1 MNNNLLNNNFK
12 PNLPSQKL
20 VALEEKK
27 QQLLALMPI
36 INRRKFIIP
45 IIALLTLGGFCE
57 DALALVDL
65 KYDPVFNLTIAL
77 FLVYTALAVGTHY
90 YPKNSITLTLLL
102 YVPLVLLSLFVADT
116 GILLTLSYL
125 AVKVMIGS
133 QLAQSLQAILTFERI
148 LSELRSM
155 NFPEDAL
162 TKMKKLI

>member
-1 MNNNLLNNNFK
+1 M
-12 PNLPSQKL
+12 
-20 VALEEKK
+20 
-27 QQLLALMPI
+27 
-36 INRRKFIIP
+36 
-45 IIALLTLGGFCE
+45 
-57 DALALVDL
+57 
-65 KYDPVFNLTIAL
+65 
-77 FLVYTALAVGTHY
+77 
-90 YPKNSITLTLLL
+90 L
-102 YVPLVLLSLFVADT
+102 YIPLVLLSLFVADT

>member
-1 MNNNLLNNNFK
+1 MNKNLLNNNFK

-65 KYDPVFNLTIAL
+65 KYDPVFNITIAL
-77 FLVYTALAVGTHY
+77 FLVYTTLAIGTHY
-90 YPKNSITLTLLL
+90 
-102 YVPLVLLSLFVADT
+102 
-116 GILLTLSYL
+116 
-125 AVKVMIGS
+125 
-133 QLAQSLQAILTFERI
+133 
-148 LSELRSM
+148 
-155 NFPEDAL
+155 
-162 TKMKKLI
+162 